1 MPNQAL
7 LDKLSQLYLHG
18 FIAGLAEQQQSS
30 SYAALSFEE
39 RLGLL
44 VERECLRRDNNRLQR
59 ALHAAHFPQPAS
71 IEELDLSP
79 ARGLERSLV
88 LELASAE
95 WVHRHLNAIVLG
107 ATGAGKTFLACA
119 LGQAACR
126 QGLSVRYERTSRLLQ
141 AVRLAQADGSYA
153 KLLDSLAR
161 VHLLILD
168 DWLRDPLTVAQAR
181 ELLEVLDD
189 RYGRTSTLV
198 ATQVPV
204 DTWLSQLPDPTLA
217 DAILDRLVHNAYR
230 LDLRGESQ
238 RKARS
243 PLAMPTT

>member
-1 MPNQAL
+1 M
-7 LDKLSQLYLHG
+7 
-18 FIAGLAEQQQSS
+18 
-30 SYAALSFEE
+30 
-39 RLGLL
+39 
-44 VERECLRRDNNRLQR
+44 
-59 ALHAAHFPQPAS
+59 
-71 IEELDLSP
+71 
-79 ARGLERSLV
+79 
-88 LELASAE
+88 
-95 WVHRHLNAIVLG
+95 
-107 ATGAGKTFLACA
+107 
-119 LGQAACR
+119 
-126 QGLSVRYERTSRLLQ
+126 RYERTSRLLQ
-141 AVRLAQADGSYA
+141 AVRLAQADPSYA

-161 VHLLILD
+161 VQLLILD